1 MGGAVTSARM
11 IPLSGCELKMDVLT
25 IVKRSPFVVPLA
37 CLATAAMV
45 FISEGSYW
53 QAAGTLDALG
63 SMATARLY
71 IQSLE
76 RHIQSAETGRRIYL
90 MSGDGEYRK
99 PYDNALVEIGESLGF
114 LRRHYSADPN
124 ASAAVSA
131 LGHAIDIARSELALS
146 MQPFDAS
153 QRKTSTEIARNAIG
167 KEQTDAIHAL
177 SAELLEQE
185 SRSVEAGRSN
195 IYQTLMLS
203 RIGVA
208 VLSGFS
214 LLALALYLRQGAL
227 LDRQRQEQQ
236 HLVQV
241 ERDNLEVVV
250 VQRTAQLT
258 ELALHLQT
266 AREDERG
273 RLARDL
279 HDELGAFLTS
289 AKLDAARIKSRLA
302 GTAPEALERLGHL
315 IETLNSGIAMKRRII
330 EDLRPSALDNLG
342 LVVALEILAREFAE
356 QSGIDVHQ
364 ALEPV
369 ELEADAE
376 LVVFRLVQEALTNI
390 AKYAKA
396 KQVWISLAMQAGQV
410 LVSVRDD
417 GVGFDT
423 TARSTSAHGLVG
435 MRFRVEAGGGSLILQ
450 SAPGTGTSIRV
461 SLPAATPAPA

>member
-1 MGGAVTSARM
+1 
-11 IPLSGCELKMDVLT
+11 MDVLT

-131 LGHAIDIARSELALS
+131 LSHAIDIARSELALS

-396 KQVWISLAMQAGQV
+396 KQVWISLGMQAGQV

-461 SLPAATPAPA
+461 SLPAATPVPA